1 MEKKALLAILL
12 SIFVIFI
19 FEYVFIKQPVQI
31 NQDRYQQKIERQIHP
46 NKYIQLIENERI
58 RINYDTVYDT
68 VYDTDKYRLTFTN
81 RGGALRKIE
90 LKEYIE
96 KETWFPMVLYET
108 EPFEY
113 SIFDIVYTV
122 HQQQGASNNLI
133 YQVSRIPFGLLY
145 SLDIPNVYGITKSY
159 RIEDGSYLLQLE
171 LTIEN
176 FSNNKDLQFE
186 YSIIAAAGINI
197 SAPLEERH
205 SYGLALV
212 GDNVQRRLLTKIDE
226 NGIEYRGDVKWAG
239 VKNKYFSILLA
250 HAGISESVQMRRIE
264 DNPVVSIKMSPI
276 LIPPKTSISETF
288 FLYAGPDNIEIMKSY
303 GMGFERVV
311 NFGMFDGI
319 SRILL
324 SILRF
329 FFKISN
335 NYGLSIILLTI
346 LVSLILLPL
355 TFKSF
360 SATRQMQKIQ
370 PHLNKLREEHK
381 NNPQKLNK
389 ELIELYKHHKV
400 NPLGGCLPL
409 LLQTPIF
416 IALYQALTRS
426 IELRGAAFLW
436 IDDLSMPDAAF
447 TLPFSLPILGSNV
460 NILPVLMIIAMFFQ
474 QKISQAGMG
483 LVTAQQKQLSLLM
496 PLIFGIIFYN
506 LPSGLVLYWFTNTLI
521 MSMVQWKILSVK
533 S

>member
-19 FEYVFIKQPVQI
+19 FEHVFVKQPVQI
-31 NQDRYQQKIERQIHP
+31 NQDRYQQKIEKQIHP
-46 NKYIQLIENERI
+46 NQYIQLIENERI
-58 RINYDTVYDT
+58 RINYDMVYDT

-90 LKEYIE
+90 LKEYSG
-96 KETWFPMVLYET
+96 KETWLPMVLYET

-113 SIFDIVYTV
+113 SIFDIVYTI
-122 HQQQGASNNLI
+122 HQRQAAPDHLM
-133 YQVSRIPFGLLY
+133 YQVSRIPFGLIY
-145 SLDIPNVYGITKSY
+145 SLDIPNVYKITKRY

-176 FSNNKDLQFE
+176 FSNKDLQFE
-186 YSIIAAAGINI
+186 YSIIAAAGINP
-197 SAPLEERH
+197 STPLEERH

-212 GDNVQRRLLTKIDE
+212 GNNIQRRLLSKIDK
-226 NGIEYRGDVKWAG
+226 NGIEHRGDIKWAG

-250 HAGISESVQMRRIE
+250 PAGISESVQMRRIE

-276 LIPPKTSISETF
+276 LIPPKTSKSETF
-288 FLYAGPDNIEIMKSY
+288 FLYAGPDIIEIMKSY
-303 GMGFERVV
+303 GMGFERVI

-329 FFKISN
+329 FYGIFN
-335 NYGLSIILLTI
+335 NYGLAIILLTI

-416 IALYQALTRS
+416 VALYQALTRS

-474 QKISQAGMG
+474 QKISQAGIG
-483 LVTAQQKQLSLLM
+483 LVTTQQKQLSLLM

-521 MSMVQWKILSVK
+521 MSVVQWKILSVR